1 MIKRNF
7 ENKVV
12 DLLKIFPA
20 VAILGARQV
29 GKTTLAKFIKNNYF
43 PDAIYLDLE
52 SPSDIFKLEESEL
65 YLKQFNDKLII
76 IDEIQRKPE
85 LFPILRSIID
95 KKLSSGRFLILGS
108 ASPELLKKSSESLA
122 GRIAYLELPPFM
134 LDEINFQ
141 WEKLW
146 LRGGF
151 PKSFLAENND
161 VSFMWREFFI
171 KTITERDI
179 PQLGFNIPS
188 INIKRFWF
196 MLGHY
201 QNQLWN
207 ASQISNNLGISN
219 PTVKNYLTILNYTYL
234 IRILPPFYT
243 NIKKRLIK
251 TPKVIIRDS
260 GILHYLLNIR
270 HFEELISNPILGAS
284 WEGFVIEE
292 ILKLL
297 SDNFNAYFYRTR
309 AGAEIDLLL
318 TKADNIKMAIEVK
331 YSLTPKPSRGF
342 YIACEDLSP
351 EKKIVVYPGE
361 DTFIKNDIMFLSITN
376 IKSLKSYQ
384 NRIQN

>member
-1 MIKRNF
+1 MMIKRNH
-7 ENKVV
+7 ESKVV
-12 DLLKIFPA
+12 NLLKTFPV

-29 GKTTLAKFIKNNYF
+29 GKTTLAKIIKEHYF
-43 PDAIYLDLE
+43 PEAIYLDLE
-52 SPSDIFKLEESEL
+52 SPSDIFKLEEAEL
-65 YLKQFNDKLII
+65 YLKQFNNRLII

-95 KKLSSGRFLILGS
+95 KEISSKRFLILGS

-122 GRIAYLELPPFM
+122 GRIAFLELSPFM

-141 WEKLW
+141 WQKLW

-151 PKSFLAENND
+151 PKSFLAEND
-161 VSFMWREFFI
+161 DISFMWREFFI

-188 INIKRFWF
+188 INIKRFWL
-196 MLGHY
+196 MLSHY
-201 QNQLWN
+201 QNKLWN
-207 ASQISNNLGISN
+207 ASQISNNLGIST

-234 IRILPPFYT
+234 VRILPPFYT

-260 GILHYLLNIR
+260 GILHYLLNIKN
-270 HFEELISNPILGAS
+270 FEELIAHPIVGAS

-292 ILKLL
+292 ILKLF
-297 SDNFNAYFYRTR
+297 SENFDAYFYRTR

-318 TKADNIKMAIEVK
+318 TKANNIKMAIEIK
-331 YSLTPKPSRGF
+331 YSLTPKPSKGF

-351 EKKIVVYPGE
+351 EKKIVVYPGD
-361 DTFIKNDIMFLSITN
+361 DTFMKNDVLFLSISD
-376 IKSLKSYQ
+376 IKSLKNYLT
-384 NRIQN
+384 